1 MKKFIEYTTP
11 VQEKY
16 DGMVGD
22 PVILQP
28 GGVNLYYVGQ
38 QISSFIA
45 VPGTV
50 GSKGGGG
57 ESVLDRYFANNQSG
71 SSTTTGNIVRMAQS
85 TPGQEDEEN
94 GFKGVNTDSLNMGP
108 AGSADEESRK
118 NIQRAAIA
126 RLKDAK
132 ERWQFLKTWI
142 KDFDVDKNTQAKIAG
157 LDAVA
162 GINAPSIAKMA
173 KTYILPS
180 GKREEL

>member
-50 GSKGGGG
+50 GSKGA
-57 ESVLDRYFANNQSG
+57 VANLYL
-71 SSTTTGNIVRMAQS
+71 IVTLPIIR
-85 TPGQEDEEN
+85 
-94 GFKGVNTDSLNMGP
+94 
-108 AGSADEESRK
+108 
-118 NIQRAAIA
+118 
-126 RLKDAK
+126 
-132 ERWQFLKTWI
+132 
-142 KDFDVDKNTQAKIAG
+142 AG
-157 LDAVA
+157 LRLRQE
-162 GINAPSIAKMA
+162 IS
-173 KTYILPS
+173 
-180 GKREEL
+180 